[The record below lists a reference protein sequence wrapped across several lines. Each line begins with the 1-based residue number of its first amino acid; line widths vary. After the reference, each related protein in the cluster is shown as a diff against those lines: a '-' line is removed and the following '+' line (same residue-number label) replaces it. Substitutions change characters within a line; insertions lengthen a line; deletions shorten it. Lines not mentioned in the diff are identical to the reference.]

1 MYFNGL
7 QGKGQKIPR
16 EKNFLF
22 FYNHSYSAIKNESC
36 YTFGKGSE
44 KVTERRQEI
53 NVTEL
58 VTDFIVRI

>member
-1 MYFNGL
+1 MGDKVRDRKSL
-7 QGKGQKIPR
+7 R
-16 EKNFLF
+16 EKKSF
-22 FYNHSYSAIKNESC
+22 FYNHSYSAIKNQRC

-53 NVTEL
+53 NLTEL

>member
-1 MYFNGL
+1 MHFNGL

-16 EKNFLF
+16 EKKSF
-22 FYNHSYSAIKNESC
+22 FYTHSYSAIKNQSC